1 MAAKAFAP
9 LVLCLLLVITQAPA
23 STGCA
28 PLEASRK
35 KPIAQPYFAA
45 KGRSCT
51 CKAGGLTLE

>member
-23 STGCA
+23 STGYPACA
-28 PLEASRK
+28 STIGGITQ

-51 CKAGGLTLE
+51 CKAGV